1 MSASKSR
8 RGDWAGRIAL
18 IAASV
23 LVSLA
28 LLEVAS
34 RVLRS
39 GPEAL
44 VHWPNLAWNLMRDGG
59 PGANSCSYIHDD
71 LLGWASPSNCVSPG
85 YNLDANGF
93 RRAPSSVAPE
103 AAAPAGA
110 PVLAT
115 GASFTLGIEV
125 ADDETWPAYLEGEL
139 GRPVINA
146 GVGAYSIDQT
156 VLNTERLAAKL
167 KPAVII
173 VSFAPGDVWRNE
185 LSVAYSRQ
193 KPYFEP
199 TSSPGGG
206 GELELRNV
214 PIAKPLSA
222 PPLPV
227 LARLFGWSVVAA
239 EVVER
244 LGIRNGWY
252 YNEVRALPPGAGDT
266 VSCRLMPRLAK
277 LGVPVIV
284 MAQYGLGH
292 CLGDADYQNQGY
304 QATSGVLRCAKQA
317 GLIALDLAPP
327 MKAAIDARGLG
338 TLYRSEH
345 NSPEGNHL
353 VAELLASELTRL
365 SAARK

>member
-8 RGDWAGRIAL
+8 PGDWAGRIAL

-23 LVSLA
+23 VVSLA
-28 LLEVAS
+28 LLEVGS

-44 VHWPNLAWNLMRDGG
+44 VHWPNLAWNLMKDGG

-71 LLGWASPSNCVSPG
+71 LLGWASPRNCISPG
-85 YNLDANGF
+85 YNIDADGF
-93 RRAPSSVAPE
+93 RRAPGAV
-103 AAAPAGA
+103 APAGA

-125 ADDETWPAYLEGEL
+125 ADGETWPAYLEGEL

-156 VLNTERLAAKL
+156 VLNTERLAARL
-167 KPAVII
+167 KPAAII

-193 KPYFEP
+193 KPYFE
-199 TSSPGGG
+199 TTGSNG
-206 GELELRNV
+206 LELRNV
-214 PIAKPLSA
+214 PIAKPASA
-222 PPLPV
+222 PPLPL
-227 LARLFGWSVVAA
+227 LARLLGWSVLAD

-252 YNEVRALPPGAGDT
+252 YNEVIALPSGAGDT

-284 MAQYGLGH
+284 VAQYGLGH
-292 CLGDADYQNQGY
+292 WRGDADYQSRGY
-304 QATSGVLRCAKQA
+304 QATSGVLRCAKEA

-327 MKAAIDARGLG
+327 MKAAIDARGLA

-345 NSPEGNHL
+345 NSPEGNRL
-353 VAELLASELTRL
+353 VAELLANELTRL